1 MENKYMSLYIGSCK
15 YPTGEKWRH
24 CKMCDRKYWCDDS
37 TENPLSADDAR
48 KLTQKGM
55 TELYK
60 TTLYE
65 ITENIRTA
73 ALTGED
79 QIMYNRA
86 LIKSVQDEL
95 VDLGYQV
102 CILSVSPGD
111 ERAIIRWNED

>member
-1 MENKYMSLYIGSCK
+1 MSLYIGFCK
-15 YPTGEKWRH
+15 YPTGEKWRQ
-24 CKMCDRKYWCDDS
+24 CKMCDRKYRCDDS
-37 TENPLSADDAR
+37 TEKPLSADDAR
-48 KLTQKGM
+48 KLTRKRI

-65 ITENIRTA
+65 IIENIRTV
-73 ALTGED
+73 ALTGGD
-79 QIMYNRA
+79 QIMYNGA

>member
-1 MENKYMSLYIGSCK
+1 MSLYIGSCK
-15 YPTGEKWRH
+15 YPTGTKGRQ

-65 ITENIRTA
+65 IIENIRTA

-102 CILSVSPGD
+102 CILSVSPDD